1 MGDKNYLEIFSTY
14 KGQFSFINSTEK
26 SGVYCML
33 IDSGIIVLPI
43 RSERVRRTKYF
54 PSEEFRAAIDYVT
67 DRSCIVEDVA
77 LDDNPLRTMLTDEDF
92 PTDLSTLQIATP
104 NTIYIIKYKNKGVIT
119 FVTKFLAFNEVSD
132 FINHYFN
139 DLSVIYSVLDLRRL
153 TVGTTF
159 T

>member
-14 KGQFSFINSTEK
+14 KGQFSFINSIEK

-33 IDSGIIVLPI
+33 IDNGIIVIPI
-43 RSERVRRTKYF
+43 RSKRVYKAQYF
-54 PSEEFRAAIDYVT
+54 SIEDYRAAIDYIT
-67 DRSCIVEDVA
+67 DRSYIIEDVA
-77 LDDNPLRTMLTDEDF
+77 LDDNPLRTMLSDEDF

-104 NTIYIIKYKNKGVIT
+104 STMYIIKHKNKGVVT
-119 FVTKFLAFNEVSD
+119 FVTKLLAFNEISD
-132 FINHYFN
+132 FINQYFN